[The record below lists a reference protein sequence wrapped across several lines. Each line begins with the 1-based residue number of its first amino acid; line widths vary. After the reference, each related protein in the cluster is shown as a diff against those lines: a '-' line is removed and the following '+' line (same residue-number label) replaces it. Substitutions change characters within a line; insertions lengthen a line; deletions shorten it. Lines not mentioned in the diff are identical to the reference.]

1 MLPSTWLVFIYL
13 PVGELVSG
21 HFGHRKLCPP
31 NPSINDHKWHDFFV
45 GFVDFGQA
53 QMASIAVGRLAATK
67 AALKGLSYLVSKG
80 WHQPGSKS
88 IGVFL
93 PIHLRKQIQRMG
105 CNACT
110 ES

>member
-1 MLPSTWLVFIYL
+1 MFPSTWLVFTYL

-21 HFGHRKLCPP
+21 HFRGHRKLCPP
-31 NPSINDHKWHDFFV
+31 NPSISDHKWHDFFV

-80 WHQPGSKS
+80 WHQPGAKS
-88 IGVFL
+88 IGGFL
-93 PIHLRKQIQRMG
+93 PDTSPETYPKDGM
-105 CNACT
+105 
-110 ES
+110 